1 MLRNEKQYTR
11 AIDVYSFG
19 IMLAEIWNQRVPFND
34 EDFDSV
40 VGLFHRPRKT
50 HTREHPFLSHP
61 AHTAFAMQIV
71 NGLRPTVGRDCP
83 RELLDLMERCWSDSP
98 KARPSFSNLV
108 PELETLY
115 QNLMASAKPDTVH
128 VQPRP
133 R

>member
-40 VGLFHRPRKT
+40 VGLFQQT
-50 HTREHPFLSHP
+50 HTHNLVCSLSYTWF
-61 AHTAFAMQIV
+61 HTAFAMQIV
-71 NGLRPTVGRDCP
+71 NGLRPNVARDCP

-98 KARPSFSNLV
+98 KERPSFSHLV
-108 PELETLY
+108 PDLETLY

-128 VQPRP
+128 VQPYP